1 MSEQKQKGITR
12 ETLKFV
18 FKTAWKERPSVFL
31 VYLMKF
37 ISEFA
42 SKMQNA
48 IMAKLIIDE
57 LVLMITGAEFAQHL
71 ANAAIFAGL
80 LFPFLPF
87 HFASG
92 ESDLFLSAY
101 FLIPFA
107 ILMAFY
113 IEA

>member
-71 ANAAIFAGL
+71 GDFRGIVHSHSTADRRSRQCCN
-80 LFPFLPF
+80 
-87 HFASG
+87 
-92 ESDLFLSAY
+92 SA
-101 FLIPFA
+101 
-107 ILMAFY
+107 
-113 IEA
+113 

>member
-57 LVLMITGAEFAQHL
+57 LVLMIAPRERGDFRGIVHSNSTADRRSRQCC
-71 ANAAIFAGL
+71 N
-80 LFPFLPF
+80 
-87 HFASG
+87 
-92 ESDLFLSAY
+92 SA
-101 FLIPFA
+101 
-107 ILMAFY
+107 
-113 IEA
+113 